1 MAKFSFTEYKQTLK
15 LTVKQ
20 FIPNM
25 KETSWIT
32 QFANNKFGKKIPI
45 YTDTGFPTVF
55 NSKWNI
61 LNNRNRQDIYKQE
74 NDSNICICN

>member
-32 QFANNKFGKKIPI
+32 QFANNKFGKKSPFIR
-45 YTDTGFPTVF
+45 TQGFQPCLIQSEIF
-55 NSKWNI
+55 
-61 LNNRNRQDIYKQE
+61 
-74 NDSNICICN
+74 